1 MNAFWKTT
9 ILSLIAANSFAGH
22 GVGNSDD
29 SITLAYDKEVTER
42 VIEAMQSDYL
52 KLTAAEIEEREKSF
66 SPIYE
71 NYTSLTVGKV
81 FEKINDQ
88 YALNFFEDD
97 ESQSLDNKEGLLNAM
112 TLYYSGQSVDA
123 LRYADQVAVPGRSQL
138 RIDYGEMTYRR
149 LDRSGEVVIDSAT
162 NMRSWSAIDHQ
173 VSSKKR
179 SLAGKKKKI
188 LTTMGG
194 FVYEEPWVLELL
206 EGIKASN
213 IKALDAN
220 IYLAAG
226 RITATVSVN
235 GYNRGQVVP
244 YHVVYPQL
252 TELAP
257 VPSPIVYLNK
267 DATREEVAQL
277 LNDHAP
283 LIYAYNKVFDAQLMP
298 KVRDLNSA
306 FEGYGEVSAELEKL
320 AQKIGRENAVSALFN
335 GFLMVNY
342 AIAVGA
348 VGTAGAVLSLPAILT
363 SPVWGPIVI
372 AIASTGTSV
381 VVIR

>member
-1 MNAFWKTT
+1 
-9 ILSLIAANSFAGH
+9 
-22 GVGNSDD
+22 
-29 SITLAYDKEVTER
+29 
-42 VIEAMQSDYL
+42 
-52 KLTAAEIEEREKSF
+52 
-66 SPIYE
+66 
-71 NYTSLTVGKV
+71 
-81 FEKINDQ
+81 
-88 YALNFFEDD
+88 
-97 ESQSLDNKEGLLNAM
+97 M

-372 AIASTGTSV
+372 AIASTGSSV